1 MKALF
6 LAATCLTS
14 ALSAPAFAAVQTV
27 EIKAYMFMTV
37 TVHTGDTV
45 TWVNRDEVP
54 HTVIERNRLFHS
66 AALDTGDTYS
76 YTFTKAGTYQY
87 FCSLH
92 PQMVAQVIVSDA
104 PPSPQAKV
112 PAHTVRPK

>member
-6 LAATCLTS
+6 LAVTLLTS
-14 ALSAPAFAAVQTV
+14 ALTLPAFAAGRTV

-37 TVHTGDTV
+37 NVHTGDTV

-54 HTVIERNRLFHS
+54 HTVVERNRLFHS

-92 PQMVAQVIVSDA
+92 PQLVAQVIVSDA
-104 PPSPQAKV
+104 PPPAKA
-112 PAHTVRPK
+112 PAHASRPK